1 MIKKCFKLNTKSL
14 KISISENYTLI
25 TAGFLFR
32 NSNIFIEAVLLFLK
46 NRNRRKLQFSIQLE
60 IS

>member
-46 NRNRRKLQFSIQLE
+46 N
-60 IS
+60 